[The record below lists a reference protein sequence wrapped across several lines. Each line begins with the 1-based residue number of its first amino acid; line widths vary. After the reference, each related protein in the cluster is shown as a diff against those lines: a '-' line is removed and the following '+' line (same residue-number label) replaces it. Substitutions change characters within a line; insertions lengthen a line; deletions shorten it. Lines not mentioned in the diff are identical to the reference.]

1 LDANEEGTGKDSVMN
16 ANDFRELAV
25 GFDDAEE
32 SAHMGAADFRV
43 GGRIFATLAH
53 EHLGFGNLMLSAE
66 LQQRLIA
73 EAPEVFLPVAG
84 GWGRR
89 GATHI
94 RLAEATPQQL
104 LKGLELAWSLRV
116 QKNDRSRTTRGKR
129 KTQR

>member
-1 LDANEEGTGKDSVMN
+1 
-16 ANDFRELAV
+16 
-25 GFDDAEE
+25 
-32 SAHMGAADFRV
+32 MGAADFRV

-66 LQQRLIA
+66 LQQLLIA
-73 EAPEVFLPVAG
+73 EAPEVFIPVAS
-84 GWGRR
+84 GWGSR

-104 LKGLELAWSLRV
+104 LKGLQFAWNLRV
-116 QKNDRSRTTRGKR
+116 HKNVESRSTQGKR

>member
-1 LDANEEGTGKDSVMN
+1 MN
-16 ANDFRELAV
+16 AHDFREFALS
-25 GFDDAEE
+25 FDDVEE

-53 EHLGFGNLMLSAE
+53 EHLGFGNLMLSPE
-66 LQQRLIA
+66 LQQLLIA
-73 EAPEVFLPVAG
+73 EAPEVFIPVAG

-104 LKGLELAWSLRV
+104 LKGLQAAWDLRV
-116 QKNDRSRTTRGKR
+116 HKNDKSRPTQGKR